1 MNNFIFTKK
10 WLKEYNKLAI
20 SNQKRIF
27 NKLTFLKN
35 HDNINLILKNLEWFF
50 PVTHRLR
57 VWNLRII
64 LEKKEDNLYY
74 IIDIWNRCDIYK

>member
-35 HDNINLILKNLEWFF
+35 HGNINLILKSLEWFL
-50 PVTHRLR
+50 PATHRLR
-57 VWNLRII
+57 IWNLRII
-64 LEKKEDNLYY
+64 LEKKEDDLYY
-74 IIDIWNRCDIYK
+74 IIDIWNRWDIYK